1 MFRLPQPALTLCN
14 KMRSIFY
21 ISVLIF
27 AALLFSV
34 TLQAQ
39 CAVCTK
45 TALQLG
51 EKPAAALNSAIIY
64 LMSAPFA
71 IMGIIGYRWWK
82 NNKKFEEEE
91 SRRS

>member
-1 MFRLPQPALTLCN
+1 MFRLAQPALTLCN
-14 KMRSIFY
+14 KMRNIFY
-21 ISVLIF
+21 ISVLAC
-27 AALLFSV
+27 AAILFSA

-82 NNKKFEEEE
+82 NNRKFEEEE
-91 SRRS
+91 SRSS